1 MSLNS
6 FFQFGLL
13 GSYINGHAEEL
24 SMNTLS
30 AVMIIGGALCAIVSY
45 LLGSLNFAIIISGK
59 TYKQDI
65 RDFGSKNAGMTNM
78 MRTYGKKAAGLTLL
92 GDAMKAIVSCLIGY
106 ALLGHTGAYVAGTAC
121 VIGHMYPIYY
131 KFRGG
136 KGVVTTAATILM
148 CDPFIFVILLLLFVG
163 IVALSKYISLGSV
176 MCVLIYPFILANFGE
191 LLSPAIMLSDGEL
204 LKASPH
210 VLPAL
215 LISVLVIY
223 KHRENVKRLMQ
234 GKENKFSF
242 KKSVKAPAD
251 ENKGN

>member
-1 MSLNS
+1 
-6 FFQFGLL
+6 
-13 GSYINGHAEEL
+13 
-24 SMNTLS
+24 
-30 AVMIIGGALCAIVSY
+30 
-45 LLGSLNFAIIISGK
+45 
-59 TYKQDI
+59 
-65 RDFGSKNAGMTNM
+65 
-78 MRTYGKKAAGLTLL
+78 
-92 GDAMKAIVSCLIGY
+92 
-106 ALLGHTGAYVAGTAC
+106 
-121 VIGHMYPIYY
+121 MYPIYY

-242 KKSVKAPAD
+242 KKSVKTEEVAAD
-251 ENKGN
+251 TKDATEEK